1 MISREILQKKFRVF
15 ILLSS
20 FVLLME
26 IVGGVFT
33 NSLALLSDAGHVLID
48 LLALL
53 LAYFALRLSRKASTG
68 KFTFGY
74 YRAEILSAVVNGL
87 VLIFITMFIFYQAY
101 LRFLSPEPVKGP
113 EMLLI
118 SIAGLLANLYVVIKM
133 QDYERGNLN
142 MRGAY
147 LHVLTDTLS
156 SVGVVVAGVLIFL
169 TGNYIFDP
177 LISVIIGIFILFS
190 SLRLIRESANILME
204 AVPAGVDL
212 NKLTKD
218 MAKINGVKEV
228 HDLHVWCISS
238 DVYALSS
245 HILIDTKDAK
255 SMNKIISQ
263 INEMLESK
271 YKITHTT
278 IQSECECCVDGKNR
292 HHIKTF
298 SCRLQK

>member
-15 ILLSS
+15 IFLSS
-20 FVLLME
+20 LVLLLE
-26 IVGGVFT
+26 VAGGVFT

-53 LAYFALRLSRKASTG
+53 LAYFALQLSRKASTG

-113 EMLLI
+113 EMLII
-118 SIAGLLANLYVVIKM
+118 SVAGLMANLYVVIKM

-156 SVGVVVAGVLIFL
+156 SVGVVVAGVLIFI

-218 MAKINGVKEV
+218 MAKIKGVKEV

-238 DVYALSS
+238 DVYALNS
-245 HILIDTKDAK
+245 HVLIDANDVK
-255 SMNKIISQ
+255 SLNNIVSR
-263 INEMLESK
+263 INEMLKTK

-278 IQSECECCVDGKNR
+278 IQSECGCCVDDKNK
-292 HHIKTF
+292 HSH
-298 SCRLQK
+298 

>member
-1 MISREILQKKFRVF
+1 MLQKKFRVF

-20 FVLLME
+20 FVLLLE
-26 IVGGVFT
+26 VAGGVFT

-53 LAYFALRLSRKASTG
+53 LAYFALQLSKRASTG

-74 YRAEILSAVVNGL
+74 YRAEILSAIINGL
-87 VLIFITMFIFYQAY
+87 VLIFITIFIFYQAY
-101 LRFLSPEPVKGP
+101 LRFLTPEPVRGP
-113 EMLLI
+113 EMLVI
-118 SIAGLLANLYVVIKM
+118 SIAGLMANLYVVIKM

-142 MRGAY
+142 IRGAY

-169 TGNYIFDP
+169 TGNYVFDP

-218 MAKINGVKEV
+218 MSKIKGVKEV

-238 DVYALSS
+238 DVYALNS
-245 HILIDTKDAK
+245 HVLIDAKDVK
-255 SMNKIISQ
+255 SLNKIVSK
-263 INEMLESK
+263 INEMLKKK

-278 IQSECECCVDGKNR
+278 IQSECDRCVEGKNK
-292 HHIKTF
+292 HCH
-298 SCRLQK
+298 